1 METTIC
7 STDLPSHI
15 QHNVHDI
22 ASTFK
27 RFLWDLPGG
36 ILGSTSTFKALAEI
50 EGPPV
55 TKLPSSD
62 DSESLP
68 RSKLIALAILS
79 VQSQQRLALICA
91 VFGLLACLKLDV
103 KSLSEHEPTSSSPL
117 GSESMSPRAFGV
129 VFAPVL
135 LGNLNDE
142 IEFHDG
148 RKNSESSSNN
158 NTPKRGLLSGKKNKK
173 LKSSDCGP
181 EIAAGVS
188 RANAAAAVI
197 EMLVRDWE
205 EVVLQIRVLQ
215 GLTGSRSASQ
225 SSRLYIAKNRNGHDS
240 IGAHRRPSVP
250 SLRPKRSTSLTKSI
264 SNPNI
269 SSFRGFADQESTT
282 YPESGGSSYTNRQDS
297 SSLSRSASVSNTT
310 SIHHDARAASGSRN
324 FSYSSSAL
332 QSIDERVRWPSLHLP
347 GDRAPVRSS
356 GGSGESAPWW
366 ERSSG
371 DETGP
376 VAVSFPAPPP
386 SPTRKSPRPKYKKV
400 GDNRAK
406 DEEAIEVNRVATVL
420 DENVKL
426 PVIQL
431 NGSAEPVK
439 LSSPI
444 GFENTTSSSHKLS
457 GLPAPG
463 FQKVLSPKGSLDS
476 VLSPLYK
483 ADRASLARASYR
495 SLQHDVH
502 DHNDDKKG
510 SITPVSRMSP
520 VVSHHQKATP
530 HSASQQK
537 SSPMHTVGSGE
548 ELRKTPRPTPSPR
561 TEEHKQP
568 REHAPP
574 SADPNAVLKPKRSRI
589 EASSPKR
596 SRHAEPSEDS
606 TYDEIRHSN
615 PHTSQPRQ
623 QHYEHRQTTFRP
635 PQLLPMPNEPEI
647 ARRLN
652 SRTSNDQ
659 MISRNTSSE
668 YTSGSSDMNQRASTK
683 LNIGTLYAE
692 IRRLK
697 TELDARYD
705 ENLQL
710 RQQLDAMRRFRDSGT
725 LSEKLRDTERQLKFW
740 ITRAHWAE
748 NQLGVKYA
756 SKERQGSIRRS

>member
-1 METTIC
+1 
-7 STDLPSHI
+7 
-15 QHNVHDI
+15 VHDI

-27 RFLWDLPGG
+27 RFLSDLPGG
-36 ILGSTSTFKALAEI
+36 ILGSTSTFKAFAEI
-50 EGPPV
+50 EGPPI

-91 VFGLLACLKLDV
+91 VFGLLAYLKLAV
-103 KSLSEHEPTSSSPL
+103 KSSAEQVSTSSSPS
-117 GSESMSPRAFGV
+117 GSESMSPRTFGV
-129 VFAPVL
+129 VFAPLL

-173 LKSSDCGP
+173 IKSSDCGP

-205 EVVLQIRVLQ
+205 EVVLQIRALQ
-215 GLTGSRSASQ
+215 GLTASRSASQ
-225 SSRLYIAKNRNGHDS
+225 SSHLYITKHRHGHDS
-240 IGAHRRPSVP
+240 ITAHRRPSVP
-250 SLRPKRSTSLTKSI
+250 SLRPKRSISLTKSI

-269 SSFRGFADQESTT
+269 ASISRFADQESTT
-282 YPESGGSSYTNRQDS
+282 YPESGGSSYLNRQDS

-310 SIHHDARAASGSRN
+310 SIHHDLRAASGSRN

-332 QSIDERVRWPSLHLP
+332 QSIDERVRWPALHLP

-366 ERSSG
+366 ERLSG
-371 DETGP
+371 DETAP
-376 VAVSFPAPPP
+376 VTVSFPAPSP

-406 DEEAIEVNRVATVL
+406 DEDSIDVNRVATVP
-420 DENVKL
+420 DENAKL

-431 NGSAEPVK
+431 NGFAEPVK
-439 LSSPI
+439 LSLPVS
-444 GFENTTSSSHKLS
+444 FDTTTTSAHKLD

-463 FQKVLSPKGSLDS
+463 FQKILSPKGSLDS

-502 DHNDDKKG
+502 GQSNDNQG
-510 SITPVSRMSP
+510 SMTPVSRISP
-520 VVSHHQKATP
+520 AVSHHQKATP

-537 SSPMHTVGSGE
+537 SSPMHTVGPGK
-548 ELRKTPRPTPSPR
+548 ELRQTPRPTPSPR
-561 TEEHKQP
+561 AEEHEQP
-568 REHAPP
+568 REIAPS
-574 SADPNAVLKPKRSRI
+574 SADPNAILKSKRSRI
-589 EASSPKR
+589 ETSSPKR
-596 SRHAEPSEDS
+596 SRPAEPSEDS

-623 QHYEHRQTTFRP
+623 QQYEHRQTTFRP
-635 PQLLPMPNEPEI
+635 LQLLPLPNEPEI
-647 ARRLN
+647 ALRLN
-652 SRTSNDQ
+652 FRASNDQ
-659 MISRNTSSE
+659 ILSRNTSSE
-668 YTSGSSDMNQRASTK
+668 YTSGSDGQRASMK

-697 TELDARYD
+697 SELDARYD

-710 RQQLDAMRRFRDSGT
+710 RQQLDAMRRFKDSGT

-740 ITRAHWAE
+740 INRAHWAE
-748 NQLGVKYA
+748 NQLDAKYA
-756 SKERQGSIRRS
+756 SKGGRQGSVRRS